1 MAHPFRAP
9 AGLAPLE
16 PADPRSVPPFTVHG
30 RLGAGGMGVVLAATD
45 PAGAWVA
52 IKVVRPEYAGDAEFR
67 ARFAG
72 EVELMRR
79 VRARC
84 IAPVLAHDTRAGQ
97 PWYATPYLP
106 GPTLGARVR
115 QGGAIPMPQARVVAA
130 GMAEAIAAIHAAGVL
145 HRDLKPSNVI
155 LAPDGPKVLDFGI
168 ARAVDETG
176 LTRTGGLVGSPGWLS
191 PERYRGVSGPEAD
204 VFAWGA
210 MVAFAATGR
219 SPFGGGGAET
229 LMYRILNEEPDLG
242 GLPEELREPVT
253 AALDKDP
260 DRRPRAAEL
269 LHRIAGPAPGAEAG
283 ADAGADDTTVVDG
296 LIRAHW
302 DGGGDGPGAAAPPET
317 RGTRPAPPEPHAARP
332 APPAVPGTPPPAPA
346 PPGTPGD
353 GPPARRWK
361 LPLALTAGALSV
373 ALIGV
378 SGLIAAA
385 RFGGGDDGEPGGPGP
400 AAEPPPL
407 AGEGTLSGAFQG
419 AGSTF
424 LAAAFEGWA
433 ADYAERQPG
442 VEASYDA
449 VGSGAG
455 AQMFVSGEAD
465 FGSAEAGLTAEE
477 VEAAEAARGCPVVQ
491 FPVVTGAVAV
501 VSANEE
507 LEGTAFTA
515 DGLASLYRGED
526 LDYPGLPGTVP
537 AEGADGEGP
546 SLEIVPVRHDDTA
559 STARVFADYLASRG
573 TGWDPE
579 DWGDAAVAAP
589 GDEGVYQVL
598 QEEQGGIGFVNASFA
613 DEMELTALPVV
624 NDSGSPVVPDPGS
637 TEAATEQLELD
648 GGRAALPSAEGEAYP
663 IMRIAHV
670 FAFECGYDGGAGAAL
685 RDFWLYALGEEG
697 AGTAQDTG
705 YTPLGP
711 VIAEETTGTAARIG
725 TA

>member
-1 MAHPFRAP
+1 MAHPFRPP
-9 AGLAPLE
+9 AGLTPPE

-72 EVELMRR
+72 EVALMRR

-84 IAPVLAHDTRAGQ
+84 IAPVLAHDTGAGQ

-115 QGGAIPMPQARVVAA
+115 GGGAIPMPQVRVVAA

-229 LMYRILNEEPDLG
+229 LMYRILNEEPDLA
-242 GLPEELREPVT
+242 GLPEELREPV
-253 AALDKDP
+253 ASALDKDP
-260 DRRPRAAEL
+260 GRRPAAAEL
-269 LHRIAGPAPGAEAG
+269 LHRVAGPGPEA
-283 ADAGADDTTVVDG
+283 AAGADDTTVVDG

-302 DGGGDGPGAAAPPET
+302 DGGGEGREAGSPAPTAPQGAPP
-317 RGTRPAPPEPHAARP
+317 PAPPG
-332 APPAVPGTPPPAPA
+332 VQGTRPPAPA
-346 PPGTPGD
+346 PPGAPG
-353 GPPARRWK
+353 GAPSGRRWK

-373 ALIGV
+373 ALVGAA
-378 SGLIAAA
+378 GLIAAA
-385 RFGGGDDGEPGGPGP
+385 RFGGGDGGGSGGPGP
-400 AAEPPPL
+400 AAAQPSPA
-407 AGEGTLSGAFQG
+407 AGGTLSGTLHG

-424 LAAAFEGWA
+424 LTAAFEGWA
-433 ADYAERQPG
+433 AAYAERQPG

-455 AQMFVSGEAD
+455 AQMFVDGEVD
-465 FGSAEAGLTAEE
+465 FGAAEAGLTGDE

-491 FPVVTGAVAV
+491 FPVVTGAVSV

-507 LEGTAFTA
+507 LKGTAFTA

-526 LDYPGLPGTVP
+526 LDHPGLPGTVP
-537 AEGADGEGP
+537 ADGAGGEGP

-559 STARVFADYLASRG
+559 STARVFDEYLASRD
-573 TGWDPE
+573 TGWNPG
-579 DWGDAAVAAP
+579 DWGGASVAAA
-589 GDEGVYQVL
+589 GDEGVHQVL
-598 QEEQGGIGFVNASFA
+598 LEEPGGIGFVNGSFA
-613 DEMELTALPVV
+613 EEAGLAVLPVV
-624 NDSGSPVVPDPGS
+624 NDSGSQVVPDPDS
-637 TEAATEQLELD
+637 TRAATEQLELD
-648 GGRAALPSAEGEAYP
+648 GGRATLPAAVGEAYP

-685 RDFWLYALGEEG
+685 RDFWIYALGEEG
-697 AGTAQDTG
+697 AQAAQNGG

-711 VIAEETTGTAARIG
+711 LTGEKATGIAARIG